1 MADIH
6 IDDFCRDSALILL
19 QLYSAFPRPK
29 ALYVEDISG
38 PDEPDEVGLHSK
50 RYMACLGTMLWLAE
64 EGFLRYE
71 NMIYQDG
78 IDQAVL
84 TRKTFILLCAVSD
97 IHLEEP
103 DPALPPSIA
112 SEKAS
117 LVEQIRAAL
126 RSGSS
131 ANISTIMRFFFSRK
145 PENVVSPAAARNYLI
160 GPREDEF

>member
-19 QLYSAFPRPK
+19 QLFNVFPRPQ
-29 ALYVEDISG
+29 AVYVEDISG

-97 IHLEEP
+97 IHLEKP
-103 DPALPPSIA
+103 DPSLPPSVA
-112 SEKAS
+112 SEKMS

-126 RSGSS
+126 RSRSS
-131 ANISTIMRFFFSRK
+131 DQISTIMRFFFSRR
-145 PENVVSPAAARNYLI
+145 PESVVSPAAAQNYLI
-160 GPREDEF
+160 GPKEDQF